1 MKKHKTRNV
10 KRRSNL
16 GTIDAIH
23 KVLCE
28 IFWAKQ
34 MNKPYSIDAIAT
46 IEQVGSLKNDI
57 IESLYDWSYIPSR
70 ELAEEC
76 RERIRNYQDEHWGKK
91 KAEPID
97 YVPDDLPVE
106 APLVVFAEDPVAKEA
121 QHCNDFGILTWNGH
135 RYRLVPID

>member
-1 MKKHKTRNV
+1 MKKHKTRNF

-23 KVLCE
+23 KVLTE
-28 IFWAKQ
+28 IYWAKQ

-46 IEQVGSLKNDI
+46 AEQVGSLKNDI
-57 IESLYDWSYIPSR
+57 VESLYDWSYIPSR

-76 RERIRNYQDEHWGKK
+76 RERIRNYQDENWGKENK
-91 KAEPID
+91 VEKVIPAD
-97 YVPDDLPVE
+97 KVPVLE
-106 APLVVFAEDPVAKEA
+106 FAEDPIAKEA
-121 QHCNDFGILTWNGH
+121 KQCNDIGVLEWNGH